1 MNERIFLF
9 DNEHD
14 SIIWNKGEIITIKDD
29 KVNYFKPNDLMDLVL
44 MDFIIETMNLG
55 LNDRNNI
62 RNYIFDLYD
71 EYKKINK

>member
-1 MNERIFLF
+1 MEERIFLF

-29 KVNYFKPNDLMDLVL
+29 KVNYFKPNDLMDLVF
-44 MDFIIETMNLG
+44 MDFIMQTMNLG

>member
-1 MNERIFLF
+1 MEERIFLF
-9 DNEHD
+9 DNGHD

-29 KVNYFKPNDLMDLVL
+29 KVNYFKPNNLMDLVF
-44 MDFIIETMNLG
+44 MDFIMQTMNLG